1 MLKII
6 LNKNNSFFIILL
18 FFLNFLYFSMIEVK
32 AQNNR
37 QETYKQLNLFG
48 DVFQRVQ
55 EQYVEEITDKELIES
70 AISGMLQ
77 SLDPHS
83 SYLSPESYK
92 DMQVK
97 TKGAFGGLGIEIT
110 MEDGF
115 VKVVSPIDDTP
126 AANAGMKSGDL
137 IIGIDGESIKGLTIN
152 EAVSKLRGPI
162 KSKVTIT
169 VVREDKDPF
178 EIEIIRDIIKIRSV
192 KHEIINN
199 IGYVRLTTFSD
210 TTTSGMEKSVKEI
223 KKELGDKFQGLILD
237 LRNNPGGLL
246 NQSISV
252 TDSFLNQG
260 EIVST
265 QGRKSDDTSRIFAKK
280 GDIID
285 GKPLI
290 VLINS
295 GSASASE
302 IVAGKGDIIDGKPLI
317 VLINSGS
324 ASASEIVAGALK
336 DHARA
341 IIVGT
346 RSFGKGSVQSII
358 PLAGNGAMRLTT
370 ARYYTPSGVSIQA
383 KGIEPDIKV
392 EAGITELKKE
402 KIENRREE
410 NLRGALDKKDNKTKA
425 KENEKPKISPVEK
438 LLQDNQISRGVD
450 LIKGI
455 HLFSNNSKNTSTVN
469 YNQLDKFNKN
479 NTARNQ

>member
-1 MLKII
+1 MLK
-6 LNKNNSFFIILL
+6 LMFNKNKRFFIILL
-18 FFLNFLYFSMIEVK
+18 FFFNFLFFSTNLVK
-32 AQNNR
+32 GDNNR

-55 EQYVEEITDKELIES
+55 EQYVDGVSDKELIES

-97 TKGAFGGLGIEIT
+97 TKGTFGGLGIEIT

-137 IIGIDGESIKGLTIN
+137 IIGIDGESVKGLTIN
-152 EAVSKLRGPI
+152 EAVSKLRGPVN
-162 KSKVTIT
+162 SKVTIT
-169 VVREDKDPF
+169 VVRDKEDPF
-178 EIEIIRDIIKIRSV
+178 EIEIVRDVIKIRSV
-192 KHEIINN
+192 KHEVINE

-210 TTTSGMEKSVKEI
+210 TTTSGMEKSINEI
-223 KKELGDKFQGLILD
+223 RKELGNKFQGLILD

-252 TDSFLNQG
+252 ADSFLDQG

-265 QGRKSDDTSRIFAKK
+265 QGRKEDDTSRIFAKK
-280 GDIID
+280 GD
-285 GKPLI
+285 L
-290 VLINS
+290 
-295 GSASASE
+295 
-302 IVAGKGDIIDGKPLI
+302 IDGKPLI

-336 DHARA
+336 DHSRA

-358 PLAGNGAMRLTT
+358 PLPGNGAMRLTT
-370 ARYYTPSGVSIQA
+370 ARYYTPSGISIQA

-392 EAGITELKKE
+392 EAGMTDTKKE
-402 KIENRREE
+402 ANQNRREE
-410 NLRGALDKKDNKTKA
+410 NLRGALDKKELESNEQKNKKSDA
-425 KENEKPKISPVEK
+425 SPVEK
-438 LLQDNQISRGVD
+438 LLQDNQISRAVD

-455 HLFSNNSKNTSTVN
+455 HLFSNKSKNTSTALKDN
-469 YNQLDKFNKN
+469 SNKLRKN
-479 NTARNQ
+479 NSARN

>member
-1 MLKII
+1 MVKII

-152 EAVSKLRGPI
+152 EAVSKLRGPV

-302 IVAGKGDIIDGKPLI
+302 IVAG
-317 VLINSGS
+317 
-324 ASASEIVAGALK
+324 ALK

-402 KIENRREE
+402 TIENRREE

>member
-1 MLKII
+1 MLKIK
-6 LNKNNSFFIILL
+6 LNKNHSFFIALL
-18 FFLNFLYFSMIEVK
+18 FFSILFVSLDNVN

-97 TKGAFGGLGIEIT
+97 TKGTFGGLGIEIT
-110 MEDGF
+110 MEGGF

-126 AANAGMKSGDL
+126 AANAGIQPGDL
-137 IIGIDGESIKGLTIN
+137 IIGINGESIKGLTIN
-152 EAVSKLRGPI
+152 EAVSRLRGPV
-162 KSKVTIT
+162 KSKITIT
-169 VVREDKDPF
+169 VIRGEKDPF
-178 EIEIIRDIIKIRSV
+178 DVEIIRDVIKIRSV

-210 TTTSGMEKSVKEI
+210 TTTSGMEKSINEI

-246 NQSISV
+246 NQSITV
-252 TDSFLNQG
+252 TDAFLNQG

-265 QGRKSDDTSRIFAKK
+265 QGRKPDDTSRVFAKK
-280 GDIID
+280 GDII
-285 GKPLI
+285 
-290 VLINS
+290 N
-295 GSASASE
+295 
-302 IVAGKGDIIDGKPLI
+302 GKPLI

-358 PLAGNGAMRLTT
+358 PLSGNGAMRLTT

-392 EAGITELKKE
+392 ESGITDLKKE
-402 KIENRREE
+402 GLERGREE
-410 NLRGALDKKDNKTKA
+410 NLRGALDKKNSKTKTEDI
-425 KENEKPKISPVEK
+425 KKSEITPSEK
-438 LLQDNQISRGVD
+438 LLQDNQISRAVD
-450 LIKGI
+450 LIRGI
-455 HLFSNNSKNTSTVN
+455 HLFSNKVKKTSTAFINQSVN
-469 YNQLDKFNKN
+469 INKN
-479 NTARNQ
+479 DTVKNQ

>member
-1 MLKII
+1 MLKIK
-6 LNKNNSFFIILL
+6 LNKNHTFFIALL
-18 FFLNFLYFSMIEVK
+18 FFSILFVSLNNVS
-32 AQNNR
+32 AQSNR

-97 TKGAFGGLGIEIT
+97 TKGSFGGLGIEIT
-110 MEDGF
+110 MEGGF

-126 AANAGMKSGDL
+126 AANAGMQSGDL
-137 IIGIDGESIKGLTIN
+137 IIGINGESIKGLTIN
-152 EAVSKLRGPI
+152 EAVSRMRGPV
-162 KSKVTIT
+162 KSKITIT
-169 VVREDKDPF
+169 VVRGEKDPF
-178 EIEIIRDIIKIRSV
+178 DVEIIRDVIKIRSV
-192 KHEIINN
+192 KHHIINS

-210 TTTSGMEKSVKEI
+210 TTTSGMEKSINEI
-223 KKELGDKFQGLILD
+223 KKELGDKFKGLILD

-246 NQSISV
+246 NQSITV
-252 TDSFLNQG
+252 TDAFLNQG

-265 QGRKSDDTSRIFAKK
+265 QGRKPDDTSRVFAKK
-280 GDIID
+280 GDII
-285 GKPLI
+285 
-290 VLINS
+290 N
-295 GSASASE
+295 
-302 IVAGKGDIIDGKPLI
+302 GKPLI

-358 PLAGNGAMRLTT
+358 PLSGNGAMRLTT

-392 EAGITELKKE
+392 ESGITDLKKE
-402 KIENRREE
+402 GLERGREE
-410 NLRGALDKKDNKTKA
+410 NLRGALDKKNSKTKTEDI
-425 KENEKPKISPVEK
+425 KKSEITPSEK
-438 LLQDNQISRGVD
+438 LLQDNQISRAVD
-450 LIKGI
+450 LIRGI
-455 HLFSNNSKNTSTVN
+455 HLFSNKVKKTSTAFINQSVN
-469 YNQLDKFNKN
+469 INKN
-479 NTARNQ
+479 DTVKNQ

>member
-152 EAVSKLRGPI
+152 EAVSKLRGPV

-252 TDSFLNQG
+252 TDSLLNQG
-260 EIVST
+260 EVVST
-265 QGRKSDDTSRIFAKK
+265 QGRKSDDTSRIFAK
-280 GDIID
+280 
-285 GKPLI
+285 
-290 VLINS
+290 
-295 GSASASE
+295 
-302 IVAGKGDIIDGKPLI
+302 KGDIIDGKPLI

>member
-1 MLKII
+1 MLKIK
-6 LNKNNSFFIILL
+6 LNKNHSFFIALL
-18 FFLNFLYFSMIEVK
+18 FFSILFVSLDNVS

-97 TKGAFGGLGIEIT
+97 TKGTFGGLGIEIT
-110 MEDGF
+110 MEGGF

-126 AANAGMKSGDL
+126 AANAGMQPGDL
-137 IIGIDGESIKGLTIN
+137 IIGINGESIKGLTIN
-152 EAVSKLRGPI
+152 EAVSRLRGPV
-162 KSKVTIT
+162 KSKITIT
-169 VVREDKDPF
+169 VVRGEKDPF
-178 EIEIIRDIIKIRSV
+178 DVEIIRDVIKIRSV

-210 TTTSGMEKSVKEI
+210 TTTSGMEKSINEI

-252 TDSFLNQG
+252 TDAFLNQG

-265 QGRKSDDTSRIFAKK
+265 QGRKADDTSRVFAKK
-280 GDIID
+280 GDII
-285 GKPLI
+285 
-290 VLINS
+290 N
-295 GSASASE
+295 
-302 IVAGKGDIIDGKPLI
+302 GKPLI

-358 PLAGNGAMRLTT
+358 PLPGNGAMRLTT

-392 EAGITELKKE
+392 EAGITDLKKE
-402 KIENRREE
+402 GLERGREE
-410 NLRGALDKKDNKTKA
+410 NLRGALDKKNSTTKTENNKKSEIT
-425 KENEKPKISPVEK
+425 PSEK
-438 LLQDNQISRGVD
+438 LLQDNQISRAVD
-450 LIKGI
+450 LIRGI
-455 HLFSNNSKNTSTVN
+455 HLFSNKVKKTSTAFINQSVN
-469 YNQLDKFNKN
+469 INEND
-479 NTARNQ
+479 TVRNQ

>member
-1 MLKII
+1 MLK
-6 LNKNNSFFIILL
+6 LMFNKNKRFFIILL
-18 FFLNFLYFSMIEVK
+18 FFFNFLFFSTNLVK
-32 AQNNR
+32 GDNNR

-55 EQYVEEITDKELIES
+55 EQYVDGVSDKELIES

-97 TKGAFGGLGIEIT
+97 TKGTFGGLGIEIT

-152 EAVSKLRGPI
+152 EAVSKLRGPVN
-162 KSKVTIT
+162 SKVTIT
-169 VVREDKDPF
+169 VVRDKEDPF
-178 EIEIIRDIIKIRSV
+178 EIEIVRDVIKIRSV
-192 KHEIINN
+192 KHEVINE

-210 TTTSGMEKSVKEI
+210 TTTSGMEKSINEI
-223 KKELGDKFQGLILD
+223 RKELGDKFQGLILD

-252 TDSFLNQG
+252 ADSFLDQG

-265 QGRKSDDTSRIFAKK
+265 QGRKEDDTSRIFAKK
-280 GDIID
+280 GD
-285 GKPLI
+285 L
-290 VLINS
+290 
-295 GSASASE
+295 
-302 IVAGKGDIIDGKPLI
+302 IDGKPLI

-336 DHARA
+336 DHGRA

-358 PLAGNGAMRLTT
+358 PLPGNGAMRLTT
-370 ARYYTPSGVSIQA
+370 ARYFTPSGISIQA

-392 EAGITELKKE
+392 EAGMTETKKE
-402 KIENRREE
+402 ANQNRREE
-410 NLRGALDKKDNKTKA
+410 NLRGALDKKELESNEQKNKKSDA
-425 KENEKPKISPVEK
+425 SPVEK
-438 LLQDNQISRGVD
+438 LLQDNQISRAVD

-455 HLFSNNSKNTSTVN
+455 HLFSNKSKNTSTALKDN
-469 YNQLDKFNKN
+469 SNKLRKN
-479 NTARNQ
+479 NSARN

>member
-302 IVAGKGDIIDGKPLI
+302 IVAG
-317 VLINSGS
+317 
-324 ASASEIVAGALK
+324 ALK

-469 YNQLDKFNKN
+469 YNQLDKLNKN

>member
-1 MLKII
+1 MLK
-6 LNKNNSFFIILL
+6 LMFNKNKRFFIILL
-18 FFLNFLYFSMIEVK
+18 FFFNFLFFSTNLVK
-32 AQNNR
+32 GDNNR

-55 EQYVEEITDKELIES
+55 EQYVDGVSDKELIES

-97 TKGAFGGLGIEIT
+97 TKGTFGGLGIEIT

-137 IIGIDGESIKGLTIN
+137 IIGIDGESVKGLTIN
-152 EAVSKLRGPI
+152 EAVSKLRGPVN
-162 KSKVTIT
+162 SKVTIT
-169 VVREDKDPF
+169 VVRDKEDPF
-178 EIEIIRDIIKIRSV
+178 EIEIVRDVIKIRSV
-192 KHEIINN
+192 KHEVINE

-210 TTTSGMEKSVKEI
+210 TTTSGMEKSINEI
-223 KKELGDKFQGLILD
+223 RKELGDKFQGLILD

-252 TDSFLNQG
+252 ADSFLDQG

-265 QGRKSDDTSRIFAKK
+265 QGRKEDDTSRIFAKK
-280 GDIID
+280 GD
-285 GKPLI
+285 L
-290 VLINS
+290 
-295 GSASASE
+295 
-302 IVAGKGDIIDGKPLI
+302 IDGKPLI

-336 DHARA
+336 DHSRA

-358 PLAGNGAMRLTT
+358 PLPGNGAMRLTT
-370 ARYYTPSGVSIQA
+370 ARYYTPSGISIQA

-392 EAGITELKKE
+392 EAGMTETKKE
-402 KIENRREE
+402 ANQNRREE
-410 NLRGALDKKDNKTKA
+410 NLRGALDKKELESNEQKNKKSDA
-425 KENEKPKISPVEK
+425 SPVEK
-438 LLQDNQISRGVD
+438 LLQDNQISRAVD

-455 HLFSNNSKNTSTVN
+455 HLFSNKSKNTATALEDNSN
-469 YNQLDKFNKN
+469 KLRKN
-479 NTARNQ
+479 NSARN